1 MKVIINLVL
10 VEKTDGPLNIK
21 RKLIV
26 QTQKVFH
33 KSNIVKENE
42 EVVNTR
48 TSQLP
53 MIDCVRK

>member
-1 MKVIINLVL
+1 MKVIINLAL
-10 VEKTDGPLNIK
+10 VEKIDGPLNIK

-48 TSQLP
+48 TSQLI
-53 MIDCVRK
+53 MI